1 MRPIAETLLERLYR
15 IAGAEEARSGRWNR
29 PALNGATSCSSAGV
43 WPLSTRSAVSTML
56 CPPKFCVYAY
66 GEAVGVT
73 GTPSFFLDG
82 EKLEVQS
89 FEELVQRMEQ
99 AVDA

>member
-1 MRPIAETLLERLYR
+1 
-15 IAGAEEARSGRWNR
+15 
-29 PALNGATSCSSAGV
+29 
-43 WPLSTRSAVSTML
+43 ML

>member
-1 MRPIAETLLERLYR
+1 MEPTRPERGDIVLV
-15 IAGAEEARSGRWNR
+15 GGRV
-29 PALNGATSCSSAGV
+29 AAQYQICCV
-43 WPLSTRSAVSTML
+43 DHAVSPEIL
-56 CPPKFCVYAY
+56 RLRLRR
-66 GEAVGVT
+66 GLGVT